1 MERPARSLLSLLLA
15 SGAGGLLVLA
25 VACGEDKGE
34 TPDRITTP
42 VPTDGAARVDGAPRR
57 EAGVPTKCA
66 TYSGST
72 SSDICACGEAQS
84 PYTGPATDKCPAK
97 DAPHYCISYD
107 VVDPPPLR
115 RECTCTPK
123 CAFQKVKGGSSG
135 GDAGGDVDTCRCG
148 VSSHLVLGG
157 EGSVDEARASCD
169 GFAVC
174 CRGSAGCDCTSDPTY
189 TCATN
194 TQKVPSCGPD
204 DFNSKIW
211 KAVVYGSPSL
221 TDLVDVDRCR

>member
-1 MERPARSLLSLLLA
+1 MTCAVALLG
-15 SGAGGLLVLA
+15 GALVVL
-25 VACGEDKGE
+25 ACGEDGE
-34 TPDRITTP
+34 STLDRPSQP
-42 VPTDGAARVDGAPRR
+42 VPNDGAAGTDAAPRR

-72 SSDICACGEAQS
+72 SSDVCACGEADA

-97 DAPHYCISYD
+97 DTPHYCISYD
-107 VVDPPPLR
+107 VTDPPPLR

-123 CAFQKVKGGSSG
+123 CVFQKVSAGSSG

-157 EGSVDEARASCD
+157 EGSTDEARASCD

-174 CRGSAGCDCTSDPTY
+174 CRGSAGCDCTSNAAYACPMNT
-189 TCATN
+189 TN
-194 TQKVPSCGPD
+194 VASCEPS
-204 DFNSKIW
+204 DFNTKIY
-211 KAVVYGSPSL
+211 KAVAFGRPSY
-221 TDLVDVDRCR
+221 TDLVDVERCR